1 MVFSF
6 LLSSLSLS
14 LSSLFP
20 FFPLASCIHTP
31 NLETHFGFASI
42 PSDESRL
49 DQRLDAV
56 VNRHVEVEDGGCKE
70 KEKEEGNG
78 LRGGG
83 RRPTIRGKRLFD
95 VASWTLAFGARSVP
109 NFILFPAQP
118 FVKHRRAAGKEFSPL
133 GSSFVVQRT
142 RRGDTPDGSIARM
155 DFCEGKTLF
164 SILLLYLLPVSI
176 FFFFPSHRFPC
187 SPEESG
193 NENVSILREGKD
205 LRVNPLTRETAFH
218 SELFPMEILS
228 PLSAFVQSWIG
239 TFLYCSQISKEIN
252 FYPPFID

>member
-1 MVFSF
+1 MYTNEIYIHIYVPMVFSF

-20 FFPLASCIHTP
+20 FFPLPSCIHTP

-95 VASWTLAFGARSVP
+95 VASWTWLVASFWRPFRAEFH
-109 NFILFPAQP
+109 FISGPA
-118 FVKHRRAAGKEFSPL
+118 
-133 GSSFVVQRT
+133 
-142 RRGDTPDGSIARM
+142 
-155 DFCEGKTLF
+155 FCET
-164 SILLLYLLPVSI
+164 
-176 FFFFPSHRFPC
+176 PSSR
-187 SPEESG
+187 G
-193 NENVSILREGKD
+193 
-205 LRVNPLTRETAFH
+205 
-218 SELFPMEILS
+218 
-228 PLSAFVQSWIG
+228 
-239 TFLYCSQISKEIN
+239 
-252 FYPPFID
+252 